1 MYYFSAIITETITNM
16 AWRFGQNNALN
27 VDVKREEWDAHF
39 SNDLFKIY
47 EVKVLAALNTAPNWR
62 VKIK

>member
-1 MYYFSAIITETITNM
+1 M